1 MKAINQNQITNFN
14 RSPSD
19 LLLFLLWTTTVAGK
33 RSDVQTA
40 KFNRLF
46 KNRDLTTLDLH
57 GNALRKIMKTVGLGQ
72 YDRLSKCWKSIR
84 NTFKNGGQLYTINRN
99 ELTNIPG
106 IGPKTASFFIAHSRE
121 YAEVAVLDTHVL
133 KWLKLEWP
141 NAEIP
146 DTTPQDENYYQDL
159 EALFLGR
166 SCQLD
171 MSPSELDT
179 AIWQAYANNKPEQA
193 PRYHNYHA

>member
-1 MKAINQNQITNFN
+1 
-14 RSPSD
+14 
-19 LLLFLLWTTTVAGK
+19 
-33 RSDVQTA
+33 
-40 KFNRLF
+40 
-46 KNRDLTTLDLH
+46 
-57 GNALRKIMKTVGLGQ
+57 
-72 YDRLSKCWKSIR
+72 
-84 NTFKNGGQLYTINRN
+84 
-99 ELTNIPG
+99 
-106 IGPKTASFFIAHSRE
+106 FIAHSRE